1 MKNIQKNSSTEYA
14 IDSTNYIVPHDFDDS
29 KFAWVEFLSEKE
41 RNICIY
47 SFEKLRKYSYLVD
60 KKFGHISFL
69 RLLANNKLFI
79 VRNLNKC
86 EIRDLN
92 SDFKLIHSFDHIGDE
107 VIAVDIYVNSSKIIL
122 NEMELQN
129 IQVKN
134 KDNYNT
140 EDYLKI
146 PIKQNNQYDNQ
157 VKGVEGHKNIEEENI
172 SIVLLDI
179 DGNINIWENLSITK
193 RFNLYDIKGIDKDL
207 KDKQF
212 FSMGYPYF
220 IKANQNYYAISTDHG
235 VFIITPNY

>member
-1 MKNIQKNSSTEYA
+1 MKNIHTNAFTEYA
-14 IDSTNYIVPHDFDDS
+14 LDTTNYIVPHDFDDF

-41 RNICIY
+41 RNICVY
-47 SFEKLRKYSYLVD
+47 SFEKMRKYSYLVD
-60 KKFGHISFL
+60 KKFGHISYL

-92 SDFKLIHSFDHIGDE
+92 MDFKVLHSFNHLGDE
-107 VIAVDIYVNSSKIIL
+107 VIAVDLYVNSSKIML

-129 IQVKN
+129 IKVKN
-134 KDNYNT
+134 KYNYNT

-146 PIKQNNQYDNQ
+146 PIKQINQDDND
-157 VKGVEGHKNIEEENI
+157 VKGVEGNKNIDEENI

-179 DGNINIWENLSITK
+179 DGNVNIWENLSITK
-193 RFNLYDIKGIDKDL
+193 KFNLYDIKEIDKDY

-235 VFIITPNY
+235 VFVITYND